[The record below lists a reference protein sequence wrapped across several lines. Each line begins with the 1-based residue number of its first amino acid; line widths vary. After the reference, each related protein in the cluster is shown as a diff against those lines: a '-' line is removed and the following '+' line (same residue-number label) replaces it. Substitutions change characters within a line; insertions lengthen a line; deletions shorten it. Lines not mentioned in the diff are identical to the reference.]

1 MSPSGS
7 SPARNSRVF
16 TGLLA
21 ATALVLLALPAS
33 GRAAEA
39 TAVLTPASQSFTATI
54 VGQRSTQQYFELRD
68 EGPEPIQVSTVAI
81 GGPDSADFS
90 LESSSC
96 PGTMLSVGSS
106 CWVYVAF
113 TPTRGGGREATLEAV
128 HDGEGSPTTAA
139 LEGTGLR
146 QEVTLSPSPLVFP
159 TTTRYMSSEKQLTI
173 ANQSDVPVMVFG
185 TNFEGPGA
193 GAFGTN
199 GSNCAGTLGVGSTCT
214 IEVRFNP
221 QSEGEQ
227 RALLHI
233 NAEGPG
239 GGPVVELEGLGAA
252 PELRFEPGSFDFGLA
267 PTNEGGERTRLVLRN
282 VGPAPAQVG
291 IETSGGSGAFS
302 IGESDCWGATLP
314 AGGTCSLQVNFR
326 PSETG
331 PYAGVVRA
339 NSAGVSFEAEL
350 TGRGGQAVLSASP
363 SPLDFGSAAVGSRS
377 EPRTVTIE
385 NSGDLAGSFFIAVIS
400 GGDSAS
406 FQLIEEDC
414 TGTPVAPGGRCQA
427 VVRFQPTGAGLRR
440 ATLSMFGNGEGGQ
453 QIALSGNGIDP
464 GLPTPL
470 PSSHSFGT
478 QAVGTSGGVQLFTFT
493 NQSAVATGLAAAT
506 VGGEDPDQFR
516 IAHDGC
522 SETSLAP
529 GASCQVGVRFAPW
542 EAGAESATLR
552 LGSTSGVV
560 TAALSGFAEAAVG
573 IAAKSATSLQVP
585 LRLAGRPLR
594 LGGQTLRVGMFSCL
608 SEESCQVVAR
618 ATIVKS
624 AASIKTTGARPVGPW
639 STKLAIPAGAKREL
653 VLHLGAAGRAAAR
666 GGRLRLRW
674 ESRSGSRRTV
684 GSAEVP
690 LR

>member
-7 SPARNSRVF
+7 SPARNSRVL

-54 VGQRSTQQYFELRD
+54 VGQHSTQQYFELRD

-96 PGTMLSVGSS
+96 FGTTLSPGSS
-106 CWVYVAF
+106 CGVYVAF
-113 TPTRGGGREATLEAV
+113 TPTQGGGREATLEAV

-159 TTTRYMSSEKQLTI
+159 TTTRNMSSEKQLTI
-173 ANQSDVPVMVFG
+173 ANQSDVAVTIFG

-199 GSNCAGTLGVGSTCT
+199 GSDCAGTLGVGSTCK
-214 IEVRFNP
+214 IDVRFSP

-227 RALLHI
+227 RAFLHI

-239 GGPVVELEGLGAA
+239 GGPIVELQGLGAA
-252 PELRFEPGSFDFGLA
+252 PELSFEPGSFDFGLA

-282 VGPAPAQVG
+282 VGPAPTQVG

-302 IGESDCWGATLP
+302 IGESDCWGATL
-314 AGGTCSLQVNFR
+314 AVGGTCSVQVYFR
-326 PSETG
+326 PNETG

-339 NSAGVSFEAEL
+339 TSAGISFDAEL
-350 TGRGGQAVLSASP
+350 TGRGGQAVLSSSP
-363 SPLDFGSAAVGSRS
+363 NPLDFGSAVVGSRS
-377 EPRTVTIE
+377 GPRTVTIE
-385 NSGDLAGSFFIAVIS
+385 NSGDLAGGFFIAVIS

-406 FQLIEEDC
+406 FQLIEENC
-414 TGTPVAPGGRCQA
+414 TGTPIAPGGKCQA

-440 ATLSMFGNGEGGQ
+440 ATLGMFGDSEGGQ
-453 QIALSGNGIDP
+453 QIALSGAGVDP

-470 PSSHSFGT
+470 PSAHSFGA

-493 NQSAVATGLAAAT
+493 NQSAVATELAGT
-506 VGGEDPDQFR
+506 TLGGEDPDQFR
-516 IAHDGC
+516 IARDGC

-529 GASCQVGVRFAPW
+529 GASCQVGVRFAPG
-542 EAGAESATLR
+542 EAGAKSATLR
-552 LGSTSGVV
+552 LGSTGGVV

-573 IAAKSATSLQVP
+573 TAAISATSLRVP
-585 LRLAGRPLR
+585 LRLAGRPLH
-594 LGGQTLRVGMFSCL
+594 LGGQMLRVGTFSCP
-608 SEESCQVVAR
+608 SEQDCQVVAR

-624 AASIKTTGARPVGPW
+624 PASIKTTGARPIGPW
-639 STKLAIPAGAKREL
+639 RTKLAIPAGAKREL
-653 VLHLGAAGRAAAR
+653 VLRLGAADRAAAR
-666 GGRLRLRW
+666 DGRLRLRW
-674 ESRSGSRRTV
+674 EARSGSRRST
-684 GSAEVP
+684 GSAEVS